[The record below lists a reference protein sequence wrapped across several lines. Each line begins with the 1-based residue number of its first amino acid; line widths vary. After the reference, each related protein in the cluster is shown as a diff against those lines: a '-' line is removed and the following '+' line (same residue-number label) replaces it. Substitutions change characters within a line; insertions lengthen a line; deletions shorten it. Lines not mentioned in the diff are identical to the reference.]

1 MARVV
6 WRLATWLAHRGIV
19 PCPETGL
26 APARV
31 GGRKPTRTHG
41 RESACSM
48 STTHDTV
55 ARILDD
61 PGWQRIQVRQRPT
74 CGRCRDRELAHRR
87 ESRLSR
93 MRSRS
98 GGRATGVVIV
108 RVPHRNAPTS
118 GGRTPTTPH
127 APGRAGPWCTRAA
140 QPPGV
145 AVAWVGLTAAGHCS
159 SPHAGEPRSLHV
171 SSGGPVGADRGP
183 ASPRDDPRCD
193 PPSHLVDHRE
203 RPAGRNRLRSA
214 RNPNGKIEPPAGERR
229 ACAGRSLRRLTGR
242 VR

>member
-1 MARVV
+1 MA
-6 WRLATWLAHRGIV
+6 A
-19 PCPETGL
+19 
-26 APARV
+26 
-31 GGRKPTRTHG
+31 K
-41 RESACSM
+41 SACSM

-108 RVPHRNAPTS
+108 RVSHRNAPTS

-140 QPPGV
+140 QPPGL

-183 ASPRDDPRCD
+183 AAPRDDPRCD

>member
-118 GGRTPTTPH
+118 GGRTPNNSSRARSSRSLVH
-127 APGRAGPWCTRAA
+127 ASRSAARCCCGVGRAYGCRTLLLASRRRAS
-140 QPPGV
+140 V
-145 AVAWVGLTAAGHCS
+145 TSRIVGRSGRGRSRAG
-159 SPHAGEPRSLHV
+159 
-171 SSGGPVGADRGP
+171 
-183 ASPRDDPRCD
+183 
-193 PPSHLVDHRE
+193 
-203 RPAGRNRLRSA
+203 RSA
-214 RNPNGKIEPPAGERR
+214 R
-229 ACAGRSLRRLTGR
+229 RSAMRPSIASR
-242 VR
+242 